1 MKKIGIILDT
11 LSSTKYLYET
21 ISDIKRIENVELYFL
36 INKKSDINKGFI
48 SKIKLMFQ
56 RKGIFRT
63 FELII
68 LRLSLFVN

>member
-21 ISDIKRIENVELYFL
+21 ISDIKKIENVELYFL

-56 RKGIFRT
+56 RKGIVRT
-63 FELII
+63 F
-68 LRLSLFVN
+68 